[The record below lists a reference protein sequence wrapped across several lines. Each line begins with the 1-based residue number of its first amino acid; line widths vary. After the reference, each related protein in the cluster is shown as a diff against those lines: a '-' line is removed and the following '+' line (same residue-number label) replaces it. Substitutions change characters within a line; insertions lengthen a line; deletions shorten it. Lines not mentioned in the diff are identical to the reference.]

1 MTFSIN
7 ISTVLNR
14 SFYSTWSGR
23 RDVTGYCVVNLASGI
38 QIKWSEEEEEEE
50 GNWLFVCIRQ
60 QEAFIM
66 TQFISN
72 GTSQRSIGF
81 IFMNWS
87 AILHLRLT
95 SAAQADQCLF
105 INKDILCMWSMELDV
120 TLLSKT
126 IINSSVKSLEIG
138 LMCNRKEK
146 KDT

>member
-1 MTFSIN
+1 MHISVLLWGLMGLDDSNASSQGGPAVFQSVQTAHCMTFSIN

-81 IFMNWS
+81 IFMN
-87 AILHLRLT
+87 
-95 SAAQADQCLF
+95 
-105 INKDILCMWSMELDV
+105 
-120 TLLSKT
+120 
-126 IINSSVKSLEIG
+126 
-138 LMCNRKEK
+138 
-146 KDT
+146 